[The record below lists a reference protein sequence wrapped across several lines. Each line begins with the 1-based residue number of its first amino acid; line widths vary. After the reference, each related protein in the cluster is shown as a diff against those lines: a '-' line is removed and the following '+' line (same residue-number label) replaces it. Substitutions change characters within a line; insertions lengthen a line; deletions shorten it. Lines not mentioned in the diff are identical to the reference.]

1 MLENTPD
8 QQSKL
13 KTKNW
18 VEINDDSHGTYNTIS
33 QIKFKTTMLKLS
45 LCDYS
50 DACRLVKGTITLVA
64 EGAEAAAIEA
74 DENNKQAIFK
84 DCAIFTD
91 CITEIYN
98 TIVDNAKNH
107 DVLTLMYNLIE
118 YNDNYSGTTASLL
131 QYHKD
136 EQKDNIT
143 YSDSFGFK

>member
-1 MLENTPD
+1 MENTPD

-18 VEINDDSHGTYNTIS
+18 VEINDDSHGTYNAIS
-33 QIKFKTTMLKLS
+33 LIKFKTTMLKLS

-50 DACRLVKGTITLVA
+50 DSCRLVKETITLVG

-74 DENNKQAIFK
+74 DENNKQVIFK
-84 DCAIFTD
+84 DFTD

-107 DVLTLMYNLIE
+107 DVLTLIYNLLE

-131 QYHKD
+131 QYNKD
-136 EQKDNIT
+136 EPKDNIT
-143 YSDSFGFK
+143 DFDSFGFK

>member
-1 MLENTPD
+1 
-8 QQSKL
+8 
-13 KTKNW
+13 
-18 VEINDDSHGTYNTIS
+18 
-33 QIKFKTTMLKLS
+33 MLKLS

-50 DACRLVKGTITLVA
+50 DACRLVKGTITLVG

-136 EQKDNIT
+136 EPKDNIT
-143 YSDSFGFK
+143 DSDSFGFK